1 MYIGILSKTSI
12 SDFVQE
18 FPVVVPHTY
27 LIESFCATQN
37 AFFMICLLKITS
49 NIFSNFVSTV
59 CCNAT
64 VILQNHNIVQ
74 MTSGPL
80 GLFKNIYFLF
90 SI

>member
-1 MYIGILSKTSI
+1 MVNVYWHIELKTSI
-12 SDFVQE
+12 SDFVQAI
-18 FPVVVPHTY
+18 PIVVPHTY
-27 LIESFCATQN
+27 LIGSFCATQN
-37 AFFMICLLKITS
+37 AIFYCLPIKKLV
-49 NIFSNFVSTV
+49 IFSRRV

-80 GLFKNIYFLF
+80 GPFKNIYFLF